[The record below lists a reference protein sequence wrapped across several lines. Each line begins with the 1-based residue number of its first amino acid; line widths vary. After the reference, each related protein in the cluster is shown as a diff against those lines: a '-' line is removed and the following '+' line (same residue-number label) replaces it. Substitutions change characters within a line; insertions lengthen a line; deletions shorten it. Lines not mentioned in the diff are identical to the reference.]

1 MNKFI
6 FCLFMCVPFLGF
18 SQDRKEHKAAI
29 EALKVQFITEEL
41 DLTEEESKAFWPV
54 YYLHEKEQKKLRKSI
69 KQFKKSFELGEYTEE
84 EVRAKLQEIK
94 TAELKLAELE
104 EKFILDCLPILGVT
118 KTQKLVTIEGK
129 LKRKIGDQ
137 IKERMDRRGH

>member
-1 MNKFI
+1 
-6 FCLFMCVPFLGF
+6 MCVPFLGF